1 LRFPTASSLHPA
13 NRGVTLLKVRHSLLW
28 PEFANSGQASRAF
41 VLSDV
46 GTGAAERAGELREI
60 LVGWRTEDRETPG
73 AMPPEELCLRDKSF
87 SLKFISDPAKLF
99 TVGCGEVDGLL
110 AAG

>member
-1 LRFPTASSLHPA
+1 MRRPDTGAS
-13 NRGVTLLKVRHSLLW
+13 
-28 PEFANSGQASRAF
+28 QAF

-46 GTGAAERAGELREI
+46 GTGAAGRAGELCEI
-60 LVGWRTEDRETPG
+60 LAGWSAEDREAPA
-73 AMPPEELCLRDKSF
+73 AMPPEALCLRDKSF

-99 TVGCGEVDGLL
+99 TVGCGEVRDLL